1 MARGLCYNPKRFL
14 QGGVQIPTG
23 GYSPRAR
30 KRRSGETP
38 GPTVTVRMV
47 EGRSCSDVRLFGDA
61 SSVSDPHLA
70 RALALAERGRGTTSP
85 NPVVGCVIVRD
96 GVVVGEGWHERAS
109 GPHAE
114 VVALE
119 AAGDAARG
127 ATVYVTLEPC
137 DHTGR
142 TGPCSQ
148 ALLRAGV
155 GKVVCGMRDPS
166 ALASGGAATLRAGGV
181 DVVFAEDP
189 APFQDLLESWL
200 HLVATGTPFVRVKT
214 AVTLDGHPSLA
225 EGARS
230 QLTGEEARALTM
242 RLRGHADAV
251 MVGAGTVAVDDPS
264 LTVRG
269 ADGGPAERQ
278 PLRVV
283 LARTSQPP
291 AASRIFHDGAGA
303 VVVLIPEHV
312 TPDPALAAT
321 DARLVTFDI
330 ASGISG
336 AMKALAAQGV
346 AEVLVEAGPRLL
358 TALIEARAL
367 DELVIYHAGGFG
379 GTVAPPL
386 YVGESQEDPSTLA
399 RVLRCVEA
407 GCAGGDAVTVWR
419 PREEREDAD

>member
-1 MARGLCYNPKRFL
+1 MA
-14 QGGVQIPTG
+14 
-23 GYSPRAR
+23 
-30 KRRSGETP
+30 
-38 GPTVTVRMV
+38 

-70 RALALAERGRGTTSP
+70 RALVLAERGRGMTSP

-96 GVVVGEGWHERAS
+96 GSVVGEGWHERAG

-119 AAGDAARG
+119 AAGDDVRG

-155 GKVVCGMRDPS
+155 ARVVCGMADPS
-166 ALASGGAATLRAGGV
+166 PLAAGGAATLRAGGV

-189 APFQDLLESWL
+189 RPYQELNESWL
-200 HLVATGTPFVRVKT
+200 HLATTGRPFVRVKT

-225 EGARS
+225 DGYRS
-230 QLTGEEARALTM
+230 QLTGQEARALTM
-242 RLRGHADAV
+242 RLRAHADAV
-251 MVGAGTVAVDDPS
+251 MVGAGTVAIDDPA
-264 LTVRG
+264 LTVRDEVG
-269 ADGGPAERQ
+269 TPAERQ

-283 LARTSQPP
+283 LARTAQPP
-291 AASRIFHDGAGA
+291 AASRMFHDGAGA
-303 VVVLIPEHV
+303 VVVLVPDHV
-312 TPDPALAAT
+312 SPDAALSANG
-321 DARLVTFDI
+321 ARLVTFDI
-330 ASGISG
+330 AAGIPG
-336 AMKALAAQGV
+336 ALRALVALGV
-346 AEVLVEAGPRLL
+346 SEVLVEAGPRLL
-358 TALIEARAL
+358 TALVESRAL

-386 YVGESQEDPSTLA
+386 YVGESQEDPLTLT
-399 RVLRCVEA
+399 RVLRCIEA

-419 PREEREDAD
+419 PREERQDAD